1 LTDTRCLLPSSSVG
15 GLAQIPNAMSIII
28 DDNNPLVQY
37 SPPGG
42 WSRAGRAPEFDATT
56 HASATPGDTAT
67 LAFDGTSISVY
78 GTVAP
83 SIGSRLNFSIDGVD
97 LGSYEAP
104 LGPVAVQNQLF
115 WTSPAL
121 NETTHQLV
129 VTVAEDASL
138 AGVNALNKTFFLDYF
153 VYTPTAAAGQSVF
166 LFDDN
171 DARVTYSPGGWQS
184 GNSVECLESTQHVS
198 TSAESWA
205 ALPFNGTGI
214 SLVGTP
220 SQSGFKASIVIDGS
234 QSVISQTHNQNQLF
248 NTSGLT
254 SGPHTINVTVLEG
267 NLGIDYFMVTND
279 GPASNNPNAQAQAS
293 PPQPSVSP
301 LSDAGALQ
309 TSKTLPVAAIV
320 GGAVGGLVFLLLLLV
335 AVLLLRRRRAGRRN
349 QAAFDYPVTSEYPV
363 MSQPHPWANKR
374 GSVTSMTTL
383 TEGDDREPER
393 SKNFSKERPASRYI
407 YYE

>member
-1 LTDTRCLLPSSSVG
+1 
-15 GLAQIPNAMSIII
+15 
-28 DDNNPLVQY
+28 
-37 SPPGG
+37 
-42 WSRAGRAPEFDATT
+42 
-56 HASATPGDTAT
+56 
-67 LAFDGTSISVY
+67 
-78 GTVAP
+78 
-83 SIGSRLNFSIDGVD
+83 VD

-104 LGPVAVQNQLF
+104 LGPVVVQNQLF
-115 WTSPAL
+115 WTSPVF

-129 VTVAEDASL
+129 VTVAKDASL
-138 AGVNALNKTFFLDYF
+138 AGVNALNETFFLDYF
-153 VYTPTAAAGQSVF
+153 VITPTAAAVQSVL

-171 DARVTYSPGGWQS
+171 DSRVTYSPGGWQS

-234 QSVISQTHNQNQLF
+234 QSVISQPHNQNQQLF

-279 GPASNNPNAQAQAS
+279 GLASNTQTQAS
-293 PPQPSVSP
+293 PLQPSVSP

-309 TSKTLPVAAIV
+309 TSKTLPIAAIV
-320 GGAVGGLVFLLLLLV
+320 GGAVGGLVFLVLLLV

-363 MSQPHPWANKR
+363 MSRPHPWENKR

-393 SKNFSKERPASRYI
+393 AKNFSKERPASRYI

>member
-1 LTDTRCLLPSSSVG
+1 
-15 GLAQIPNAMSIII
+15 MSIII

-37 SPPGG
+37 NPPSG

-83 SIGSRLNFSIDGVD
+83 SVGSRLNFSIDSVD

-104 LGPVAVQNQLF
+104 LGPVAVPNQLF

-129 VTVAEDASL
+129 ITVAKDASL
-138 AGVNALNKTFFLDYF
+138 AGVNVSNSTFFLDYF
-153 VYTPTAAAGQSVF
+153 IYTPTAAAGQRVL

-198 TSAESWA
+198 TSNGSWA

-214 SLVGTP
+214 SFVGTP
-220 SQSGFKASIVIDGS
+220 SQPGFKASIVIDGS
-234 QSVISQTHNQNQLF
+234 QSVISQTHSQNQQLF
-248 NTSGLT
+248 NTSGLV

-279 GPASNNPNAQAQAS
+279 GLASNTQTQAS
-293 PPQPSVSP
+293 PPRPSVSP
-301 LSDAGALQ
+301 LPDAGTLQ
-309 TSKTLPVAAIV
+309 TSKTLPIAAIV
-320 GGAVGGLVFLLLLLV
+320 GSAVGVVVLILILALVLI
-335 AVLLLRRRRAGRRN
+335 RRRRARAR
-349 QAAFDYPVTSEYPV
+349 
-363 MSQPHPWANKR
+363 H
-374 GSVTSMTTL
+374 
-383 TEGDDREPER
+383 
-393 SKNFSKERPASRYI
+393 SR
-407 YYE
+407 

>member
-1 LTDTRCLLPSSSVG
+1 
-15 GLAQIPNAMSIII
+15 
-28 DDNNPLVQY
+28 
-37 SPPGG
+37 
-42 WSRAGRAPEFDATT
+42 
-56 HASATPGDTAT
+56 
-67 LAFDGTSISVY
+67 
-78 GTVAP
+78 
-83 SIGSRLNFSIDGVD
+83 
-97 LGSYEAP
+97 
-104 LGPVAVQNQLF
+104 
-115 WTSPAL
+115 
-121 NETTHQLV
+121 
-129 VTVAEDASL
+129 L

-153 VYTPTAAAGQSVF
+153 VYTPTAAGQSVF
-166 LFDDN
+166 LFDDS
-171 DARVTYSPGGWQS
+171 DASVIYSPGGWQNHS
-184 GNSVECLESTQHVS
+184 SVECLESTQHVS

-234 QSVISQTHNQNQLF
+234 QSVISQPHNQNQLF

-279 GPASNNPNAQAQAS
+279 GLASNTQTQAS
-293 PPQPSVSP
+293 QLQPSVSP

-309 TSKTLPVAAIV
+309 TSKTLPIAAIV

-383 TEGDDREPER
+383 TEGDDREPEHP
-393 SKNFSKERPASRYI
+393 KNLSKERPASRYI